1 MVINPCPQKDAT
13 FCNLKELI
21 DHCLDKYR
29 QILQA
34 ENFGQTMN
42 EPPTE
47 AQSQKMAERTIRT
60 AHFAAFRSNV
70 LNSNSAFTQ
79 VFSCQPSSIF
89 RNQGDA
95 EWNQSM
101 LQCLLEEEKE
111 IPSAVERLL
120 LTKTPTHNSYLG
132 CVYMDCREF
141 SVDLPIADALNTCCK
156 ALRTIY
162 KYKKVQSYG

>member
-79 VFSCQPSSIF
+79 VFSC
-89 RNQGDA
+89 
-95 EWNQSM
+95 
-101 LQCLLEEEKE
+101 
-111 IPSAVERLL
+111 
-120 LTKTPTHNSYLG
+120 
-132 CVYMDCREF
+132 
-141 SVDLPIADALNTCCK
+141 
-156 ALRTIY
+156 
-162 KYKKVQSYG
+162 